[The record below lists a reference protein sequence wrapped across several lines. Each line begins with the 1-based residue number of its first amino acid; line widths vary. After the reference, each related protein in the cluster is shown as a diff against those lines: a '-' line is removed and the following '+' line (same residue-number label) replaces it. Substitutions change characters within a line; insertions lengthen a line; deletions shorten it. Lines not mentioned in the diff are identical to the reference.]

1 MSLGGYQSITFIRY
15 CTWSIPRPLRPP
27 TRTRTPQA
35 PPPQTRAGWLDVER
49 GSWRWT
55 PCHPPP
61 PAVSQDYPFCSSSR
75 HHNCQLCYFLTLTA
89 KMRKIRKLN
98 NELIYTITWCAEW
111 LPRDLTEGW
120 ALLGRAIADL
130 CWFKMATYNLTR
142 TNLCYSHKMAFDW
155 IADQL
160 IIDGLIQLQWWLV
173 DDNTVSGSYLVVR
186 GLITAG
192 RKIQAAP
199 VLLQPFLFVPFLPLV
214 TL

>member
-61 PAVSQDYPFCSSSR
+61 PAVAQDYPFCSSSR
-75 HHNCQLCYFLTLTA
+75 HRNCQLCYFLTLTA
-89 KMRKIRKLN
+89 EMRKIRQQN
-98 NELIYTITWCAEW
+98 NKLIYTITWCAEW

-130 CWFKMATYNLTR
+130 CWFKMATYNFTR
-142 TNLCYSHKMAFDW
+142 TNLCRSCDSIWLNCWPVNYWW
-155 IADQL
+155 IDTVAVVIGWWQQSVWV
-160 IIDGLIQLQWWLV
+160 IILGC
-173 DDNTVSGSYLVVR
+173 
-186 GLITAG
+186 
-192 RKIQAAP
+192 
-199 VLLQPFLFVPFLPLV
+199 
-214 TL
+214 